1 MRDAEPARTESP
13 SAADVGP
20 PGPPKPT
27 APSPALVETVEKQE
41 SPAVSPRR
49 PLSPVVA
56 NAPGSPSIRTSVERR
71 APADLPELE
80 VDGPAPKA
88 AEAPPKDTPGSEPGP
103 GPGPAPASAPAPPSS
118 VEISRT
124 VKIQVKE
131 EPMAPTKPATQVNI
145 EGQLTVARPEV
156 RLEDSPKEKQLARVI
171 FEKRE
176 WPADAEG
183 KPPDAGAR
191 DSDHSSDYTLPLF
204 VSQTYSPPRAPVLH
218 NLLTAAS
225 KTLNTANHFV
235 DLYEQH
241 DCRILKRV
249 YQLQH
254 ANRWSLRQSHRSVEP
269 PRPSTH
275 WDALLKQV
283 KWLRTDFREERKW
296 KVTVAHVLA
305 CWCAEWVASE
315 PVKRAALQVRPR
327 RPRARRNAD
336 GDGAPPSRVPRV
348 HDRMDP
354 SSPINDLQSMQPT
367 PDLISSVEDEST
379 AYGHQ
384 DGNRDLDEVET
395 PPPAALFSLGPQD
408 VAFSLRKTSASD
420 RLLLELPSY
429 ERERDTAVIL
439 PSGSSSGADA
449 TWKLAVVPVSKYAT
463 GKIMLPDPVRPT
475 ETPVLEQEEDLADDD
490 LDDTISPDAVEGRR
504 PREQTAR
511 TGVALFNP
519 ENKHIL
525 DRIHAGHAFRPPSEF
540 PMPPQSFF
548 ENRSASQWTA
558 AEEDEL
564 RALVKRYAYNW
575 SLIADLLSA
584 RSLYSS
590 GAERRTPWECFEC
603 WVGLEGLP
611 ADMQRTQ
618 YFRTYHARLE
628 AAQRGAILHQPLT
641 QQSQQDGSH
650 TTTPIRRRSTQPI
663 KVERRK
669 QTKHLA
675 LIDAMR
681 KLAKQREMA
690 TQKQQHGEQPILF
703 LFFFR
708 WVAGVGGEEARP
720 SQPYHEVQR
729 VFGIPFSSP
738 DWLC

>member
-1 MRDAEPARTESP
+1 M
-13 SAADVGP
+13 
-20 PGPPKPT
+20 
-27 APSPALVETVEKQE
+27 
-41 SPAVSPRR
+41 
-49 PLSPVVA
+49 
-56 NAPGSPSIRTSVERR
+56 
-71 APADLPELE
+71 
-80 VDGPAPKA
+80 
-88 AEAPPKDTPGSEPGP
+88 
-103 GPGPAPASAPAPPSS
+103 
-118 VEISRT
+118 
-124 VKIQVKE
+124 KIQVKE
-131 EPMAPTKPATQVNI
+131 EPTEQTERMEPTEPTTQVSI
-145 EGQLTVARPEV
+145 DGPSAAAPRVGRVEASRE
-156 RLEDSPKEKQLARVI
+156 EKRLARVI

-183 KPPDAGAR
+183 KPPDAGAW
-191 DSDHSSDYTLPLF
+191 DSDRSGDYTLPLF

-225 KTLNTANHFV
+225 KTLTTANHFV

-275 WDALLKQV
+275 WDALLKQA

-305 CWCAEWVASE
+305 GWCAEWVASE
-315 PVKRAALQVRPR
+315 PVKRATLQVRPR
-327 RPRARRNAD
+327 RPRVRRKAD
-336 GDGAPPSRVPRV
+336 ADGAPPSRMPRV

-354 SSPINDLQSMQPT
+354 SSSPIDDPQSMQPT
-367 PDLISSVEDEST
+367 PDLVSSVEDEAT
-379 AYGHQ
+379 AYGHR
-384 DGNRDLDEVET
+384 DGDRDRDEVET

-408 VAFSLRKTSASD
+408 VAFSLRKTSASG

-429 ERERDTAVIL
+429 EPERCVAVDL
-439 PSGSSSGADA
+439 PSESSSGADA
-449 TWKLAVVPVSKYAT
+449 TWKLAVAPVSKYAA
-463 GKIMLPDPVRPT
+463 GKIMLPDPVRPAGT
-475 ETPVLEQEEDLADDD
+475 SLLDRAEGRADDD
-490 LDDTISPDAVEGRR
+490 LDDAVGPDAVEGRR
-504 PREQTAR
+504 PREHTAR
-511 TGVALFNP
+511 TGVALFDP

-525 DRIHAGHAFRPPSEF
+525 DRVHAGHAFRPPSEF

-548 ENRSASQWTA
+548 ENRPASQWTA

-575 SLIADLLSA
+575 SLIADLLSS

-628 AAQRGAILHQPLT
+628 AAQRGAVLHQPST
-641 QQSQQDGSH
+641 QPSQQDGSH
-650 TTTPIRRRSTQPI
+650 TTTPLRRRSTQPI

-690 TQKQQHGEQPILF
+690 SQKQQHGEHPILRPF
-703 LFFFR
+703 LFFVFLLGGG
-708 WVAGVGGEEARP
+708 GV
-720 SQPYHEVQR
+720 
-729 VFGIPFSSP
+729 
-738 DWLC
+738 